1 MTRTAI
7 LDRTQGRQEAYAA
20 KNISTQGFRGLRNAF
35 LLAATVAVSAANAQ
49 PTFTK
54 VFSPSTIGPGSVST
68 LTFTITNGT
77 GAPVTDLAFTD
88 ILPTSPGDVDIA
100 TPPNAS
106 TTCDDGVVT
115 APAGGGTISLS
126 DGDLG
131 DGETCTVTVDVT
143 AGTAGTHTNTSGALT
158 STPLL
163 GDPPT
168 ATADLIV
175 VTTLPGFS
183 QELLAVQRPARLEEH
198 PDLHYRQLPQRVV
211 CPYSDLHRQPPGRYG
226 NRLAGRCVYY
236 LHLLFHASPYCRARN
251 QYRQPFWRRRR
262 R

>member
-1 MTRTAI
+1 MIRTAI
-7 LDRTQGRQEAYAA
+7 LDRTQWRREAYAV
-20 KNISTQGFRGLRNAF
+20 KNISTQGFRGLRNVF

-88 ILPTSPGDVDIA
+88 VLPTSPGDVDVGMPA
-100 TPPNAS
+100 NAS

-143 AGTAGTHTNTSGALT
+143 AGTAGTHTNTSGSLT
-158 STPLL
+158 STPGL
-163 GDPPT
+163 GAPPT
-168 ATADLIV
+168 ATAGPDRRDH
-175 VTTLPGFS
+175 S
-183 QELLAVQRPARLEEH
+183 ARVL
-198 PDLHYRQLPQRVV
+198 
-211 CPYSDLHRQPPGRYG
+211 
-226 NRLAGRCVYY
+226 
-236 LHLLFHASPYCRARN
+236 
-251 QYRQPFWRRRR
+251 
-262 R
+262 